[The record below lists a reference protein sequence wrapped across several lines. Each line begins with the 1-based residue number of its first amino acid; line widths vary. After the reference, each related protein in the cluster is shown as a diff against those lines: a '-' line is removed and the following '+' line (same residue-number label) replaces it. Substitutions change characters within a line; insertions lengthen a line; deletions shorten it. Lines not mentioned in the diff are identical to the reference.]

1 MKLRFIDA
9 CLTHVRFSQA
19 ILGLRH
25 FLEAIPKHAYKRYQY
40 LRDYFA
46 DFEGTGMKTRLF
58 LILMILGLVPADGH
72 ASEDQAWTALREGR
86 AVLMM
91 RHALAPGTGDPGGFD
106 VNDCR
111 TQRNLNSVG
120 RGQARSWG
128 PFLES
133 RGIKEARV
141 FSSQWCRC
149 MDTAREMGMGEVTE
163 WPALNSF
170 FRKRGDG
177 DTQTRQTIALVNELE
192 PGAAVILVSH
202 QVNVTALTGVFPAS
216 NEGVIL
222 ALPLSENPTVLARV
236 SPGR

>member
-1 MKLRFIDA
+1 MKATLTCIFI
-9 CLTHVRFSQA
+9 
-19 ILGLRH
+19 ILGL
-25 FLEAIPKHAYKRYQY
+25 LPVNSI
-40 LRDYFA
+40 
-46 DFEGTGMKTRLF
+46 
-58 LILMILGLVPADGH
+58 

-86 AVLMM
+86 AVLLM

-106 VNDCR
+106 LEDCS

-120 RGQARSWG
+120 REQARSWK
-128 PFLES
+128 PFLAS
-133 RGIKEARV
+133 RGIAEARV

-149 MDTAREMGMGEVTE
+149 MDTAREMDMGEVTE

-170 FRKRGDG
+170 FRNRGDG